1 MTVKIATDSVSDIP
15 SDLAKSLDITMVPL
29 TVNFGVESF
38 LDGVEITPKEFFEK
52 IETAPSLPTTAAPS
66 IGAFTEVYKDLTGK
80 GHEVVSLHVSG
91 KLSATL
97 SSATQAAAELGNEH
111 ISVVDTQAV
120 SAMEALIVTA
130 AARVAIA
137 GGSVEEVIEKAKS
150 SIDKTAVYVVLDTLE
165 YLQKGGRIGRAA
177 ALMGGLLSIKPI
189 LTLNDGEVHPHE
201 KVRTRAKALARII
214 EIVQSGGPYEEITVM
229 HASAEDEAAYLTSI
243 LEPMC
248 SDLPIL
254 SSQIGPV
261 VGTHAGPGS
270 VAVATRT
277 I

>member
-1 MTVKIATDSVSDIP
+1 MTVKIVTDSVSDIP

-150 SIDKTAVYVVLDTLE
+150 SIGKTAVYVVLDTLE

-229 HASAEDEAAYLTSI
+229 HASAEDEAEYLTSV

-270 VAVATRT
+270 VAVATRA

>member
-1 MTVKIATDSVSDIP
+1 MTVKIVTDSVSDIP
-15 SDLAKSLDITMVPL
+15 SNLASSLDITMVPL

-38 LDGVEITPKEFFEK
+38 LDGVEITPQEFFEK
-52 IETAPSLPTTAAPS
+52 ITTASSLPTTAAPS
-66 IGAFTEVYKDLTGK
+66 IGAFSEVYKDLTGK

-111 ISVVDTQAV
+111 VSVVDTQAV

-137 GGSVEEVIEKAKS
+137 GGSVEEVIAKAKS
-150 SIDKTAVYVVLDTLE
+150 SIGKTAVYVVLDTLE

-177 ALMGGLLSIKPI
+177 ALMGGLLNIKPI

-214 EIVQSGGPYEEITVM
+214 EIVQAGGPYEEITVM
-229 HASAEDEAAYLTSI
+229 HASAKDDAEYLTSV

-248 SDLPIL
+248 SELPIV

-277 I
+277 M

>member
-1 MTVKIATDSVSDIP
+1 MTVKIVTDSVSDIP
-15 SDLAKSLDITMVPL
+15 SDLAKQLDITMVPL

-229 HASAEDEAAYLTSI
+229 HASAEDEAEYLTSV

>member
-1 MTVKIATDSVSDIP
+1 MTVKIVTDSVSDIP

-52 IETAPSLPTTAAPS
+52 IQTAPSLPTTAAPS

-150 SIDKTAVYVVLDTLE
+150 SIDKTSVYVVLDTLE

-229 HASAEDEAAYLTSI
+229 HASAEDEAEYLTSV

-254 SSQIGPV
+254 NSQIGPV

>member
-1 MTVKIATDSVSDIP
+1 MTVKIVTDSVSDIP
-15 SDLAKSLDITMVPL
+15 SDLAKQLDITMVPL

-52 IETAPSLPTTAAPS
+52 IQTAPSLPTTAAPS

-229 HASAEDEAAYLTSI
+229 HASAENEAEYLTSV

>member
-1 MTVKIATDSVSDIP
+1 MTVKIVTDSVSDIP

-229 HASAEDEAAYLTSI
+229 HASAKDEAEYLTSI

-254 SSQIGPV
+254 NSQIGPV

>member
-1 MTVKIATDSVSDIP
+1 MTVKIVTDSVSDIP

-229 HASAEDEAAYLTSI
+229 HASAKDEAEYLTSI

-248 SDLPIL
+248 SGLPIL

>member
-1 MTVKIATDSVSDIP
+1 MTVKIVTDSVSDIP

-214 EIVQSGGPYEEITVM
+214 EIVQLGGPYEEITVM
-229 HASAEDEAAYLTSI
+229 HASAEDEANYLTSV

>member
-1 MTVKIATDSVSDIP
+1 MTVKIVTDSVSDIP
-15 SDLAKSLDITMVPL
+15 SDLAKQLDITMVPL

-229 HASAEDEAAYLTSI
+229 HASAENEAEYLTSV

>member
-1 MTVKIATDSVSDIP
+1 MTVKIVTDSVSDIP
-15 SDLAKSLDITMVPL
+15 GELASSLDITMVPL

-52 IETAPSLPTTAAPS
+52 IKTASSLPTTAAPS
-66 IGAFTEVYKDLTGK
+66 IGAFSEVYKDLTGK

-97 SSATQAAAELGNEH
+97 SSATQAAAELGNDH

-137 GGSVEEVIEKAKS
+137 GGSVEEVIEKAQS
-150 SIDKTAVYVVLDTLE
+150 SIAKTSVYVVLDTLE

-229 HASAEDEAAYLTSI
+229 HASAEDEAEYLASV

-254 SSQIGPV
+254 NSQIGPV

>member
-1 MTVKIATDSVSDIP
+1 MTVKIVTDSVSDIP

-229 HASAEDEAAYLTSI
+229 HASAEDEADYLTSV

>member
-1 MTVKIATDSVSDIP
+1 MTVKIVTDSVSDIP
-15 SDLAKSLDITMVPL
+15 SELASSLDITMVPL

-52 IETAPSLPTTAAPS
+52 IETASSLPTTAAPS
-66 IGAFTEVYKDLTGK
+66 IGAFSEVYKDLTGK

-97 SSATQAAAELGNEH
+97 SSATQAAAELGNDH

-137 GGSVEEVIEKAKS
+137 GGSVEEVIQKAQS
-150 SIDKTAVYVVLDTLE
+150 SIGKTSVYVVLDTLE

-214 EIVQSGGPYEEITVM
+214 EIVQAGGPYEEITVM
-229 HASAEDEAAYLTSI
+229 HASAKDDAEYLTNV
-243 LEPMC
+243 LEPLC
-248 SDLPIL
+248 SGLPIL
-254 SSQIGPV
+254 SGQIGPV

-270 VAVATRT
+270 VAVAART
-277 I
+277 V

>member
-1 MTVKIATDSVSDIP
+1 MTVKIVTDSVSDIP

-229 HASAEDEAAYLTSI
+229 HASAEDEAEYLTSV

>member
-1 MTVKIATDSVSDIP
+1 MTVKIVTDSVSDIP

>member
-1 MTVKIATDSVSDIP
+1 MTVKIVTDSVSDIP
-15 SDLAKSLDITMVPL
+15 IDLANSLDITMVPL

-66 IGAFTEVYKDLTGK
+66 IGAFLEVYKDLTDK

-97 SSATQAAAELGNEH
+97 SSATQAAAELGNDH

-137 GGSVEEVIEKAKS
+137 GGSVEEVIEKTQS
-150 SIDKTAVYVVLDTLE
+150 SIGKTSVYVVLDTLE
-165 YLQKGGRIGRAA
+165 YLQRGGRIGRAA

-214 EIVQSGGPYEEITVM
+214 EIVQAGGPYEEITIM
-229 HASAEDEAAYLTSI
+229 HASAKDDAEYLTSI
-243 LEPMC
+243 LEPLC
-248 SDLPIL
+248 SGLPIL
-254 SSQIGPV
+254 SGQIGPV

-270 VAVATRT
+270 VAVAART
-277 I
+277 V

>member
-1 MTVKIATDSVSDIP
+1 MTVKIVTDSVSDIP

-66 IGAFTEVYKDLTGK
+66 IGAFTKVYKDLTGK

-214 EIVQSGGPYEEITVM
+214 EIVQLGGPYEEITVM
-229 HASAEDEAAYLTSI
+229 HASAEDEANYLTSV